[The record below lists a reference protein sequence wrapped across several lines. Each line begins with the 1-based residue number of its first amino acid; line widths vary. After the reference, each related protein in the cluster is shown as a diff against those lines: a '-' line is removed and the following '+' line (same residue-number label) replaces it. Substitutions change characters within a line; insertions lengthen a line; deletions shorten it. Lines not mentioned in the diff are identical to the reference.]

1 VEENFTSGVE
11 KYKQRFCNTNF
22 SNYQFDPPQFAIVCL
37 LLLRGPQTP
46 GELRAHSGRL
56 HTFADNAAVVEALAG
71 LIEREDELKI
81 DRIETEK
88 VDIFFL
94 HVGKED
100 RGRVLGK
107 GGRTIGALRTFLE
120 GVAARLDREV
130 VVEIVD

>member
-1 VEENFTSGVE
+1 ML
-11 KYKQRFCNTNF
+11 YRL
-22 SNYQFDPPQFAIVCL
+22 CL
-37 LLLRGPQTP
+37 FLVRSLVDLP
-46 GELRAHSGRL
+46 
-56 HTFADNAAVVEALAG
+56 DAV
-71 LIEREDELKI
+71 RI

-100 RGRVLGK
+100 RGRVLGRS
-107 GGRTIGALRTFLE
+107 GRTIGALRTFLE

>member
-1 VEENFTSGVE
+1 
-11 KYKQRFCNTNF
+11 
-22 SNYQFDPPQFAIVCL
+22 L
-37 LLLRGPQTP
+37 LY
-46 GELRAHSGRL
+46 RL
-56 HTFADNAAVVEALAG
+56 CEFLVRS

>member
-1 VEENFTSGVE
+1 
-11 KYKQRFCNTNF
+11 
-22 SNYQFDPPQFAIVCL
+22 L
-37 LLLRGPQTP
+37 LY
-46 GELRAHSGRL
+46 RL
-56 HTFADNAAVVEALAG
+56 CEFLVRS

-88 VDIFFL
+88 IDIFFL

-130 VVEIVD
+130 VLEIVD